1 MTDKQLRDDVLKE
14 LDWEPSVDAAD
25 IGVTV
30 ENGIVTLSGNVP
42 TYSQKIAA
50 ETAARR
56 VKGVRAIVQM
66 LEVRLGVADGDEVLA
81 RRALDVLD
89 WNVSIPKGAVQV
101 EVSHGLVVLSGQVD
115 WEFQRRAADEAMHK
129 LGGIVGVVNNISLR
143 PRVSPSDVKMRIQT
157 ALERHADIEA
167 AKVHVDVDGGKVTLT
182 GKVKTWNERD
192 LIESAVWAAP
202 GVRTIEDRV
211 SIG

>member
-1 MTDKQLRDDVLKE
+1 
-14 LDWEPSVDAAD
+14 
-25 IGVTV
+25 
-30 ENGIVTLSGNVP
+30 
-42 TYSQKIAA
+42 
-50 ETAARR
+50 
-56 VKGVRAIVQM
+56 
-66 LEVRLGVADGDEVLA
+66 
-81 RRALDVLD
+81 VLD